1 MRTAKFCIL
10 ITGLALLSVHCNGS
24 KPAPDAWASMA
35 KNKVVRIATNPYNVP
50 FESGDVTGVQG
61 FDVDLGNEIAKDLN
75 YDPKWIKVDEFGRI
89 LEILKNGEVEMVIST
104 VAIIEERK
112 KEFAFSDPYF
122 ESSNTIARRRDNN
135 EIKDLASLAG
145 KKVGV
150 QEGRTGDRFMTEQKT
165 AANVTVSRFKVLDD
179 ALGALNRG
187 EIDAVVGD
195 KPIMTYSI
203 AKSAYATNLITT
215 DVELLKTQYG
225 VVVRPE
231 ETKLLAKVNETIA
244 RLKNAKQFDAW
255 YDKWFGSVMTDTSKE
270 ILKIE
275 EQERLKVAPKTI
287 NINFVKESGSPVKL
301 DRLDGFNA
309 ALSGTGGNF
318 TSTPITTDEAGVRG
332 SCRFTSPIPPGEYR
346 LILSRLQVNQAITVE
361 KRPVSAFTWTL
372 TFKSSG
378 NLDIN
383 VR

>member
-1 MRTAKFCIL
+1 M
-10 ITGLALLSVHCNGS
+10 V
-24 KPAPDAWASMA
+24 

-50 FESGDVTGVQG
+50 FETGDVTGVQG

-75 YDPKWIKVDEFGRI
+75 YDPKWIKVDEFGRMFDI
-89 LEILKNGEVEMVIST
+89 MKNGEVELIVSS
-104 VAIIEERK
+104 VAITEERK
-112 KEFAFSDPYF
+112 KDLAFSEPYF

-135 EIKDLASLAG
+135 EIKDLASLTG

-150 QEGRTGDRFMTEQKT
+150 QEGRTGDLFMVTQKT
-165 AANVTVSRFKVLDD
+165 AANVVVSRFKVLDD

-215 DVELLKTQYG
+215 DVELTKNQYA

-231 ETKLLAKVNETIA
+231 ETKLLAKINATIA
-244 RLKNAKQFDAW
+244 RLKAAKQFDAW

-270 ILKIE
+270 IAKIE
-275 EQERLKVAPKTI
+275 EQERLKVAPKAI

-309 ALSGTGGNF
+309 TLSGAGGNF
-318 TSTPITTDEAGVRG
+318 TSIPITTNDAGTGG
-332 SCRFTSPIPPGEYR
+332 SCRFTSPVPPGEYR
-346 LILSRLQVNQAITVE
+346 LILSRLQVNQAITIE
-361 KRPVSAFTWTL
+361 KRPVSAFTLTL
-372 TFKSSG
+372 TFKASG
-378 NLDIN
+378 NLDIS